1 MKNKANYVLKGRKNV
16 KKPPVFL
23 RHLSILF
30 LTAVCS
36 FCLHAKAFSQTVT
49 ISKDAASIRDIF
61 REIYKQT
68 KRQFV
73 YTDKVLEGAKPID
86 IHVRNVSPDQ
96 ALDIC
101 FKNQP
106 FTFVLSG
113 NAIIIQRK
121 EEKYTEPVSSKNA
134 WSPGRDIRG
143 RVTDSSGK
151 PVFGGSVLIKG
162 TKRGTTT
169 NSAGE
174 FSLSG
179 VDDNSILV
187 FSCVGYIIQEVAVK
201 GKAQIDI
208 VLQSFDNSLNTVFVN
223 VGYGRQKKEFLTAS
237 VSTVSGAELVKAP
250 VPNLSTALK
259 GQLAGLVALQTS
271 GKPGSDGST
280 LTIRG
285 IGTYTGQT
293 APLIMVDGVA
303 RDTYDDIDMN
313 EVESVSILKD
323 ASATAVYGV
332 RGANGVI
339 LIITKRGK
347 EGPPA
352 ISVTTQTAQSS
363 FTNLKPF
370 ANSYQYATLMNEQ
383 AMEEYWVKHANDAD
397 IKTWD
402 DFIEKRSANWR
413 TDGSLSFTDNDLT
426 YFQNAHTPKLANGQA
441 NPWYDPYFHPDTDWK
456 DKLFKKSTPTTQL
469 NANITGGTRSMKYF
483 VSLGYLNQ
491 GGLFKTDY
499 MTYADKM
506 EFTKSRYNLR
516 GNFDFDVSQ
525 DFKIAVN
532 VGTQFVTIGGMDN
545 DQYVWEKKILWSFP
559 MSSPGMINGKYV
571 LPLAANGDDHY
582 NPMYALESEDY
593 WNITN
598 NSILNSS
605 VNANYKLDK
614 LVKGLSVHALGSY
627 DSYFA
632 SRSYGRFIPLL
643 YDIRPNPSGDLLNP
657 IFSQRNEA
665 SPPSI
670 FADFYYG
677 KWRKIYSEASIN
689 YDRYF
694 GQHTI
699 SAMVLGSREKKYDP
713 LLQYDLPHAYEGLT
727 ARANYNFAGKYIVE
741 YDMGYNGSENFP
753 VGKRFGYFPSY
764 SGAWLLSKE
773 SFFPVNKMLN
783 FVKLKGSYGEVGND
797 NIRPAG
803 STVDA
808 RYLYL
813 PDTWKP
819 DGGYTFGTLNSQQ
832 HINGADESVLG
843 NPDVTWEVS
852 KEMNLSLE
860 LHLFASKLSVIY
872 EYYKNNRSNILSYR
886 GTVPGIVA
894 ANLPPYNLGSVKSWG
909 HDLELTY
916 RDHIGDFNFYLRGN
930 AAIQKN
936 KILFQDEA
944 ILRGLEYQAATGHP
958 VGQQLMLKAD
968 GLYTSWSQLYQTDNN
983 GNPILSEPKLALKNG
998 KPYTNA
1004 QGNTVFVKDLG
1015 YGGRPLQPGDVR
1027 LVDVNGDGVIDTKD
1041 QVRMGKTINPEYN
1054 FGLTVGFNYKGFD
1067 FSVLFAGIAGVARGG
1082 MGEYHFNHEQAIYA
1096 VDLNRYSTD
1105 RFSKGQQIDFPMADY
1120 DQNASGFGATNA
1132 GNSFFLIN
1140 TSYVRLQNLSI
1151 GYTISRNFM
1160 KKMGVR
1166 SARIFVSGDNLY
1178 TWSAAKLWG
1187 DPENLGNIAYP
1198 LYKTY
1203 NTGVNISF

>member
-1 MKNKANYVLKGRKNV
+1 
-16 KKPPVFL
+16 
-23 RHLSILF
+23 
-30 LTAVCS
+30 
-36 FCLHAKAFSQTVT
+36 
-49 ISKDAASIRDIF
+49 
-61 REIYKQT
+61 
-68 KRQFV
+68 
-73 YTDKVLEGAKPID
+73 VLEGAKPVD
-86 IHVRNVSPDQ
+86 IHVKNASLDQ
-96 ALDIC
+96 ALDLC

-106 FTFVLSG
+106 FTYVLSG
-113 NAIIIQRK
+113 DAIVVQRK
-121 EEKYTEPVSSKNA
+121 EEKYTEPISGKSA
-134 WSPGRDIRG
+134 YSPGRDITG

-151 PVFGGSVLIKG
+151 PVIGASVQVKG
-162 TKRGTTT
+162 IRKGTTT
-169 NSAGE
+169 NAAGE

-179 VDDNSILV
+179 VDDNSILI
-187 FSCVGYIIQEVAVK
+187 FSYIGYTIQEVPVK
-201 GKAQIDI
+201 GKTRLDV
-208 VLQSFDNSLNTVFVN
+208 VLQSLENVLNAVIVN

-237 VSTVSGAELVKAP
+237 VSTVAGSELVKAP
-250 VPNLSTALK
+250 VSNLSTALK

-339 LIITKRGK
+339 LITTKRGK

-352 ISVTTQTAQSS
+352 ITVTTQTAQAS

-370 ANSYQYATLMNEQ
+370 ANSYQYATLLNEQ

-397 IKTWD
+397 VKTWD
-402 DFIEKRSANWR
+402 DFIAKRSANWR
-413 TDGSLSFTDNDLT
+413 TDGSLTFTDNDLK
-426 YFQNAHTPKLANGQA
+426 YFQNAHTPKLPNGQT
-441 NPWYDPYFHPDTDWK
+441 NPFYDPYFHPDTDWK
-456 DKLFKKSTPTTQL
+456 GMLFKKSAPTTQL
-469 NANITGGTRSMKYF
+469 NANISGGTKSMRYF

-506 EFTKSRYNLR
+506 QFTKNRYNLR
-516 GNFDFDVSQ
+516 GNFDFDVTQ

-545 DQYVWEKKILWSFP
+545 DAYIWEKKILWSFP

-571 LPLAANGDDHY
+571 LPLAANGDDRY
-582 NPMYALESEDY
+582 NPMYAMESEDY

-614 LVKGLSVHALGSY
+614 LVKGLSIRALGSY

-632 SRSYGRFIPLL
+632 SRSYGRYIPLV
-643 YDIRPNPSGDLLNP
+643 YDIRPNPNGDQQNP
-657 IFSQRNEA
+657 IFSQRNDA

-670 FADFYYG
+670 FADFYLG
-677 KWRKIYSEASIN
+677 KWRKLYAEAAIN

-694 GQHTI
+694 GPHTI
-699 SAMVLGSREKKYDP
+699 SAMVLGSREKKFDP
-713 LLQYDLPHAYEGLT
+713 TLQYDLPHAYQGVT
-727 ARANYNFAGKYIVE
+727 ARVNYNFGGKYIVE

-753 VGKRFGYFPSY
+753 VGKRYGYFPSY
-764 SGAWLLSKE
+764 SGAWVLSKE
-773 SFFPVNKMLN
+773 SFFPVSNTLN
-783 FVKLKGSYGEVGND
+783 FAKLRGSYGKVGND

-819 DGGYTFGTLNSQQ
+819 DGGYTFGDLNNQ
-832 HINGADESVLG
+832 HLINGADESVLG
-843 NPDVTWEVS
+843 NPNVTWEVA

-860 LHLFASKLSVIY
+860 LHLFGSKLSVTY

-894 ANLPPYNLGSVKSWG
+894 ANLPPYNLGSVRSWG
-909 HDLELTY
+909 HNLELTY
-916 RDHIGDFNFYLRGN
+916 NDHIGDLHFYVRGN

-936 KILFQDEA
+936 RILFQDEA
-944 ILRGLEYQAATGHP
+944 ILPGLEYQASTGHP
-958 VGQQLMLKAD
+958 VGQQLLLKAD
-968 GLYTSWSQLYQTDNN
+968 GLYSSWSQLYQTDKN
-983 GNPILSEPKLALKNG
+983 GNPDLSQPLLASKNG

-1004 QGNTVFVKDLG
+1004 QGNPVYVKDLG
-1015 YGGRPLQPGDVR
+1015 YGGRPLQPGDIR
-1027 LVDVNGDGVIDTKD
+1027 LDDVNGDGVVDTKD
-1041 QVRMGKTINPEYN
+1041 RVRAGKTINPEYN
-1054 FGLTVGFNYKGFD
+1054 FGLTVGFRYKGFD
-1067 FSVLFAGIAGVARGG
+1067 FSTLFAGIAGVARGG
-1082 MGEYHFNHEQAIYA
+1082 MGEYHFNHQQAIYS
-1096 VDLNRYSTD
+1096 VDLNRFSQE
-1105 RFSKGQQIDFPMADY
+1105 RFSKGQPIDFPMADY
-1120 DQNASGFGATNA
+1120 DKNASGFGSTDA
-1132 GNSFFLIN
+1132 GNTFFLIN

-1151 GYTISRNFM
+1151 GYTINKDFM
-1160 KKMGVR
+1160 RKIGIKT
-1166 SARIFVSGDNLY
+1166 ARIFVSGDNLY
-1178 TWSAAKLWG
+1178 TWSAAKIWG
-1187 DPENLGNIAYP
+1187 DPENLGNIGYP

-1203 NTGVNISF
+1203 NAGVNLSF